1 LARNDGKLQIA
12 EEEIHELEHM
22 AIESIH
28 NERLGEREFYKMSRA
43 S

>member
-1 LARNDGKLQIA
+1 
-12 EEEIHELEHM
+12 M

-43 S
+43 SWAVR